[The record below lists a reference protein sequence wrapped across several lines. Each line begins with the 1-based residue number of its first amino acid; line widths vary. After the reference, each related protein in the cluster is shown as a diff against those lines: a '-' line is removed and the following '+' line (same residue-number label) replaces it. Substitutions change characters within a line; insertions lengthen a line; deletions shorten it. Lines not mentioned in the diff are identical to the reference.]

1 MSKRSKPIVTTMSR
15 DEIMKKHIWLPR
27 LQFCAALVLNKKW
40 PRCNEDEQYQ
50 VRKYIIENYEV

>member
-50 VRKYIIENYEV
+50 VKKYIIEN